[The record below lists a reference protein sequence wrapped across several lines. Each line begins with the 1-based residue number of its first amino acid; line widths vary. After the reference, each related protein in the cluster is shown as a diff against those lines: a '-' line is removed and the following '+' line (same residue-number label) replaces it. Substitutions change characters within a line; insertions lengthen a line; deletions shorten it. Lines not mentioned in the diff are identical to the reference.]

1 MAHSQTSR
9 SASPERRQCKGK
21 GCRVILALDQTEDLC
36 SPCRKKGINRFFKWA
51 AKAGQ
56 QVGSNDG
63 AGTPSEPATCSSQVM
78 ELASFLLEEP
88 SRWGLM
94 GIEFTFFHRFY
105 NDRLQAELKE
115 MRQQLY
121 GREDPPTPM
130 TPRKAE
136 EVLGHLVEPT
146 ASQIEEL
153 AVSKRALGARL
164 VNALAAE
171 SGDLNIELIR
181 IAAGGDRRKLARLK
195 DDLTVRLKQAVK
207 DLAYVDAVVEQRI
220 DCIPRVFEELEAR
233 GLYDSPGADLNLGSR
248 LLIIAAPIEQQQ
260 AAGVSEVFWQVARRL
275 AQREAELSLLPGSL
289 YAALVCGTTP
299 IPESI
304 SFSANIAEADFCIRM
319 YSAKAIESFVD
330 LYRAKLKELKVLH
343 PSLRLLR
350 YFKNLPEPEVAWIA
364 EGSVPYLRIRVNT
377 EHGLPSAWHLERLL
391 RRESRWK
398 PFYDRGTRVKEIGKR
413 IRTWA
418 VATLKLKCDMQ
429 GRDALEFWDKRCDDP
444 SLRYGFRRPK
454 SGAASQEVQLHQDTD
469 HVLRRLAQ
477 IEAAVPA

>member
-1 MAHSQTSR
+1 MARSRTSR
-9 SASPERRQCKGK
+9 KPSRERRRCKG
-21 GCRVILALDQTEDLC
+21 CSNFLALDQTEDSC
-36 SPCRKKGINRFFKWA
+36 SPCRKKALNRFFEWFDK
-51 AKAGQ
+51 KGQ

-63 AGTPSEPATCSSQVM
+63 VGTRSEPATCSSQVM

-115 MRQQLY
+115 MRRQLY

-136 EVLGHLVEPT
+136 EVFGHLMEPT

-153 AVSKRALGARL
+153 AVSKRALGDRL
-164 VNALAAE
+164 VGILVAE
-171 SGDLNIELIR
+171 SVDLHIKLMR
-181 IAAGGDRRKLARLK
+181 IAAGGDRRKLARLR
-195 DDLTVRLKQAVK
+195 DDFMGRVNQAAK
-207 DLAYVDAVVEQRI
+207 DLAYVDAVIEQRV

-248 LLIIAAPIEQQQ
+248 LLIIAAPIEQRQ
-260 AAGVSEVFWQVARRL
+260 AAGVSEVFWQVAQRL

-299 IPESI
+299 IPEII

-319 YSAKAIESFVD
+319 YSARAIESFVD

-377 EHGLPSAWHLERLL
+377 EHGMPSASHLERLL

-418 VATLKLKCDMQ
+418 AVTLKSKCDMQ
-429 GRDALEFWDKRCDDP
+429 GRDVLEFWDRRCDDH

-454 SGAASQEVQLHQDTD
+454 SGAASQEVQLHLDSD